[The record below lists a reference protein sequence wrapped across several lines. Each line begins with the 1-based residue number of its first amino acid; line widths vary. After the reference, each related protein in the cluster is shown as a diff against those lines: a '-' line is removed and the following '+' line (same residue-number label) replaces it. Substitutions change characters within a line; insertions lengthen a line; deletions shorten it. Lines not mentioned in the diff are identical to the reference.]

1 MILSFL
7 MIIINGKRLGST
19 VLSILWREERAFEE
33 LGLMVMKKNNI
44 VPHCEASWS
53 TENLSDLAS

>member
-44 VPHCEASWS
+44 VPHCEAS
-53 TENLSDLAS
+53 